1 MSRPISSKTL
11 REVVGDRKARATVLS
26 GEAAARHQRSS
37 PARCSNSDSPR
48 ALPPLPGF
56 MSCPKL
62 LDECCVSST
71 TRSNGGEESDFSS
84 AVSVLSGRSTVLL
97 SSAASTPNAS
107 RAQSPITRRWWS
119 NEATSDV
126 DSNRDD
132 DTMSIASSA
141 SSVSTCSDYSVKIA
155 TRQRLLPRPHT
166 AVARSST
173 GSMPSALERDA
184 QSLCCT
190 VPSALGTGH
199 LQMRGK
205 IPLEFESI
213 FSKARNG
220 RYKEVG
226 EIIDAGAPI
235 DGTDSNGNTPLHAAC
250 QGGSLKTVKA
260 LLRRGCETNAQNRQG
275 NTPLHYACAYKYQEV
290 AEYLVRKGDAS
301 PDMRNIYGLCA
312 CEGLGNKT
320 ALERT
325 SAPDIRSSFDSTGD
339 RSFT

>member
-1 MSRPISSKTL
+1 
-11 REVVGDRKARATVLS
+11 
-26 GEAAARHQRSS
+26 
-37 PARCSNSDSPR
+37 
-48 ALPPLPGF
+48 

-71 TRSNGGEESDFSS
+71 TRSNGGEDSDFSS

-126 DSNRDD
+126 DYNRDD
-132 DTMSIASSA
+132 DTMSVASSA

-155 TRQRLLPRPHT
+155 TSQRLPPRPHT

-173 GSMPSALERDA
+173 GTSALEREA
-184 QSLCCT
+184 QSLCA
-190 VPSALGTGH
+190 PGPGH
-199 LQMRGK
+199 HQMREK
-205 IPLEFESI
+205 MPLEFESI

-301 PDMRNIYGLCA
+301 PDMRNIYGLCT

-339 RSFT
+339 RSVT